1 MTPPEEFRTAMRG
14 FEKSEVEARIRQL
27 KSEID
32 SLRKALQDARSQVI
46 TADRAKLQ
54 IAGEL
59 SEVKEQLKKATDD
72 QSQAQTAP
80 GSRIDHLLKIAESQ
94 ARETLA
100 QATADAETIR
110 NKARADAASQR
121 ARMHTESN
129 DTLSNARSE
138 ADSIMQAAEL
148 RASETVEAAEKR
160 AQELTQ
166 TAQREADTIQGDAQ
180 AAANDQRESLKHEIS
195 TGRADAQKKR
205 PARWTPQRR
214 KPTSW

>member
-1 MTPPEEFRTAMRG
+1 VTPPEEFRTAMRG

-80 GSRIDHLLKIAESQ
+80 VSRIDHL
-94 ARETLA
+94 
-100 QATADAETIR
+100 
-110 NKARADAASQR
+110 
-121 ARMHTESN
+121 
-129 DTLSNARSE
+129 
-138 ADSIMQAAEL
+138 
-148 RASETVEAAEKR
+148 
-160 AQELTQ
+160 
-166 TAQREADTIQGDAQ
+166 
-180 AAANDQRESLKHEIS
+180 
-195 TGRADAQKKR
+195 
-205 PARWTPQRR
+205 
-214 KPTSW
+214 